1 MNKKNQ
7 KENKKLKNF
16 YNQVY
21 KNGEEKHY
29 TSFITSGTPSD
40 ESSEVLKT
48 MSWKNKQV
56 LDVGCGTGLFSYMAA
71 KKGAKVIGIDY
82 SKEAI
87 NIAQKSHIH
96 PNLLYQNFDISNFP
110 NKKFDIIVSL
120 GTLEHM
126 DNPFQ
131 ILKKFKNF
139 LKNNGKIIITS
150 PNWTNPRGYMLMCL
164 YLLFD
169 APITLADLH
178 YLTPKDFEIW
188 AKKLNM
194 NLKWNTFD
202 KSWAHG
208 KVLIDDFKHRLP
220 NVLSDMK
227 IRSNKKN
234 TSNLIKWIEKNVLPF
249 DNSLPHS
256 GATGMYIFTNK
267 KSKINSK

>member
-1 MNKKNQ
+1 MKKINQ
-7 KENKKLKNF
+7 KRNKKLQNF
-16 YNQVY
+16 YNHVY
-21 KNGEEKHY
+21 KRGEEKHY
-29 TSFITSGTPSD
+29 TSFVISGTPSA
-40 ESSEVLKT
+40 ESSEVLKSI
-48 MSWKNKQV
+48 SWKNKQV
-56 LDVGCGTGLFSYMAA
+56 LDVGCGTGLFSYLAA
-71 KKGAKVIGIDY
+71 KKGAKVTGIDY

-87 NIAQKSHIH
+87 NVAQKSHTH
-96 PNLLYQNFDISNFP
+96 PNLLFQNFDISNFP
-110 NKKFDIIVSL
+110 TKKFDIIVSL

-131 ILKKFKNF
+131 ILKKFKKF

-150 PNWTNPRGYMLMCL
+150 PNWTNPRGYMLMSL
-164 YLLFD
+164 YFLFD

-188 AKKLNM
+188 ANKLNM

-208 KVLIDDFKHRLP
+208 EVLIDDFKRRIP
-220 NVLSDMK
+220 NILSDMK
-227 IRSNKKN
+227 IKYDKKN
-234 TSNLIKWIEKNVLPF
+234 SSNLIKWIKKNILPF

-256 GATGMYIFTNK
+256 GATGMYVFTNK